1 MAGCYAGYIWMMPL
15 EIVSVNAI
23 SLMYVSKVMLRQE
36 RSQAPNYHGK
46 QALLVLFTLL
56 LNSSNL

>member
-1 MAGCYAGYIWMMPL
+1 MMPL

>member
-1 MAGCYAGYIWMMPL
+1 MAGCFAGYIWMMPL

-23 SLMYVSKVMLRQE
+23 SLIYVSKVMLRLE
-36 RSQAPNYHGK
+36 RSQAPNCHGK

-56 LNSSNL
+56 LNSFNL